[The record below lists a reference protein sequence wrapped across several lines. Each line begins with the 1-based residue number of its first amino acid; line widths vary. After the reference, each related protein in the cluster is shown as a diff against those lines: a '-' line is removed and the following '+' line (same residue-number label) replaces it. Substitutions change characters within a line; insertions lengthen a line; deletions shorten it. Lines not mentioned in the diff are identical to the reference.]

1 MNDVCLNGHEWTPEN
16 THTNTKGVRF
26 CRTCRREAM
35 RRIRAQAT
43 ERMDRTRCK
52 NGHPRQIVDGQPV
65 KRCRE
70 CHREQNKR
78 YRDRQREKLG
88 KPKRKPATP
97 RKTGLPVGWEETR
110 QPRKPRK
117 PNNRNKISDVN
128 YMPWDEATADRFTAA
143 ALATLRRHDAT
154 DLSDM
159 LGLNQP
165 ERKTA

>member
-1 MNDVCLNGHEWTPEN
+1 MYMADDHDSCP
-16 THTNTKGVRF
+16 
-26 CRTCRREAM
+26 
-35 RRIRAQAT
+35 
-43 ERMDRTRCK
+43 
-52 NGHPRQIVDGQPV
+52 
-65 KRCRE
+65 RE
-70 CHREQNKR
+70 CVLCGERLASVRCVECGGNGSKAFPPDYGVVECEQCGGVGFAH
-78 YRDRQREKLG
+78 EGCAEMSG

-154 DLSDM
+154 DLADM
-159 LGLNQP
+159 LGLELAEQD
-165 ERKTA
+165 ALL

>member
-1 MNDVCLNGHEWTPEN
+1 MRLETRIPRHPESEDRPVNDVCPNGHEWTPEN

-26 CRTCRREAM
+26 CRTCRREA
-35 RRIRAQAT
+35 
-43 ERMDRTRCK
+43 
-52 NGHPRQIVDGQPV
+52 
-65 KRCRE
+65 
-70 CHREQNKR
+70 
-78 YRDRQREKLG
+78 
-88 KPKRKPATP
+88 RKPATP

-143 ALATLRRHDAT
+143 ALATLRRRDAT
-154 DLSDM
+154 DLADM